1 VHGGKDGKT
10 RHSKP
15 TQPISSQHEQVGQI
29 LALTWD
35 NIGRSKI
42 PNEKKHGADH
52 EDIKSGCPGVGP
64 VLAGISAQQ
73 GIKRVK
79 RT

>member
-1 VHGGKDGKT
+1 ME
-10 RHSKP
+10 RP
-15 TQPISSQHEQVGQI
+15 ATQNQLSQSLPNMSRSAKI